1 MTETIV
7 ELPLKS
13 IAPSPF
19 NPRKHL
25 GDLTELAASITQI
38 GVQQPVVVRTIKGKP
53 ELVFGHRRL
62 AASKI
67 AGKDTVP
74 SIVRE
79 YSDDDV
85 LEVQIVENC
94 QRADVHP
101 LDEADGFD
109 ALIKR
114 GRTHTAIADKIGRTA
129 QYVAQRLQLCQL
141 GTEGRKALDD
151 ERLTLGAALA
161 LARVPGKLQAAA
173 LEHMCENYGEDE
185 HAAVSAK
192 HAREVIEAEYMLKL
206 DRVPWNL
213 DDDQLVAKAGACMTC
228 PKRTGNQIELF
239 SDVKSPDMCT
249 DPICYRSKLDAL
261 WALRKKDAGP
271 EAPAL
276 LEGEAAKKAL
286 SYGGGF
292 KKLDDH
298 EYLDNGKR
306 VDVRKV
312 MKKADAP
319 ITIARDPET
328 GAHVELV
335 RAADVAK
342 VMKAA
347 APEESKAERAG
358 DAADRRRDTKERKRR
373 RLTELA
379 LEQAVAAAE
388 RFKGKDV
395 LMSIVVRAF
404 CAKAWNE
411 HQKAVLQRREV
422 AADKRKHGTGNDVE
436 GALLKLC
443 DDATPAQR
451 LALGVELALHIMAP
465 SVNSPASAKW
475 GVTMKALGV
484 NLAKLE
490 RQVDAEEA
498 ERTAKAKERAKKK
511 RKAAAAEA

>member
-1 MTETIV
+1 MTEQISEYTIS
-7 ELPLKS
+7 K

-38 GVQQPVVVRTIKGKP
+38 GVQQPVVVRQVKGKA

-62 AASKI
+62 AASKL
-67 AGKDTVP
+67 AGKDTIP
-74 SIVRE
+74 TIVRE

-101 LDEADGFD
+101 LDEADGF
-109 ALIKR
+109 AQLIKR

-129 QYVAQRLQLCQL
+129 SYVAQRLQLCQL
-141 GTEGRKALDD
+141 GKEGREALDN
-151 ERLTLGAALA
+151 EELTLGAALV
-161 LARVPGKLQAAA
+161 LARVPTSLQGKA
-173 LEHMCENYGEDE
+173 LEYMTENYSEDE

-192 HAREVIEAEYMLKL
+192 HARAVVEAEYMLKL
-206 DRVPWNL
+206 ERAPWNL
-213 DDDQLVAKAGACMTC
+213 DDDALVPKAGACMTC

-249 DPICYRSKLDAL
+249 DRTCYRSKLDAL
-261 WALRKKDAGP
+261 WAVRKKDATEP
-271 EAPAL
+271 L

-286 SYGGGF
+286 GYGGGF
-292 KKLDDH
+292 KKLDDF
-298 EYLDNGKR
+298 EYVGSKK
-306 VDVRKV
+306 VDVRKLAGKV
-312 MKKADAP
+312 GAP
-319 ITIARDPET
+319 ITVARDPET

-335 RAADVAK
+335 RAADVTKAIK
-342 VMKAA
+342 IAAPAASALEQKDDAA
-347 APEESKAERAG
+347 ARRQ
-358 DAADRRRDTKERKRR
+358 DAKERKRR

-395 LMSIVVRAF
+395 LISIVVRAF

-411 HQKAVLQRREV
+411 HQKAVLQRREL

-436 GALLKLC
+436 AALLKLC

-465 SVNSPASAKW
+465 SVHSPASAKW
-475 GVTMKALGV
+475 GAVMKALGV
-484 NLAKLE
+484 NLGKLE

-498 ERTAKAKERAKKK
+498 ERTQKKREATKKKAKRAKAAQ
-511 RKAAAAEA
+511 